1 MNAAFDIVSD
11 AVSPATTAEVIH
23 VAEEILSTFPF
34 DGEIVHFLN
43 HTFILDILIEK
54 VPLKGREMVLEVLVQ
69 HGRLGRSWS
78 KTAGELMKING
89 VSKGLVE
96 EWSTLDTPGSSSFP

>member
-1 MNAAFDIVSD
+1 
-11 AVSPATTAEVIH
+11 
-23 VAEEILSTFPF
+23 
-34 DGEIVHFLN
+34 
-43 HTFILDILIEK
+43 
-54 VPLKGREMVLEVLVQ
+54 MVLEVLVQ